1 MNIILIP
8 VYNDW
13 KSLNRLLIQINKK
26 VKKNN
31 LTKILIINDNSSQK
45 INIQKKKL
53 SKIEQIKI
61 LTLKQNLGS
70 QKSITIGLNYLKK
83 LKKDF
88 YITVMDGDGED
99 NPSKINEMLSLAKK
113 NIKQIITSHR
123 KKRNENYFIKFGYRI
138 HLIACFFFTGNW
150 MSFGNFSCFHS
161 NNLNKILFN
170 NDIWMAY
177 SAGILKNSKIKKVY
191 ATRQKRYF
199 EESKVNFLKLI
210 EHSLRIFGVF
220 YNKVFF
226 SSLVY
231 SLLIFIFFPKFYFL
245 LLCIILM
252 NILVLLVRFKNYK
265 KVDFDYRNY
274 IKNIKTV

>member
-1 MNIILIP
+1 MHIILIP

-13 KSLNRLLIQINKK
+13 KSLNHLLAQINKK
-26 VKKNN
+26 VKKSN

-45 INIQKKKL
+45 INIQKNKL
-53 SKIEQIKI
+53 SKIFQIKI

-99 NPSKINEMLSLAKK
+99 NPSKINEMLRLAKK

-123 KKRNENYFIKFGYRI
+123 RRRNENYFIKFGYRI
-138 HLIACFFFTGNW
+138 HLISCFVFTGNW

-161 NNLNKILFN
+161 NNLNKILSN
-170 NDIWMAY
+170 NDIWIAY

-199 EESKVNFLKLI
+199 EKSKVNFLKLI

-226 SSLVY
+226 SSLIY
-231 SLLIFIFFPKFYFL
+231 SLLICIFFPKFNFL
-245 LLCIILM
+245 LPCIVLM
-252 NILVLLVRFKNYK
+252 NLLVLFVRFKNYK
-265 KVDFDYRNY
+265 KVDFGYRNY
-274 IKNIKTV
+274 IKNIKIV